1 MIRRHGLIVEFDGAF
16 WHSDLF
22 DADREKTEILKDEG
36 WDVIRVIEKP
46 LELISPTDVSVA
58 VTLNAKP
65 TTDAVLSKIQSALAI
80 SSNKIDAYLRAK
92 KVQNKKASEAFVL
105 ETSHRKQQQEID
117 RLSNSNTRDE
127 YF

>member
-1 MIRRHGLIVEFDGAF
+1 MGAPRPCIPANSRHLA
-16 WHSDLF
+16 LL
-22 DADREKTEILKDEG
+22 DAINLLHE
-36 WDVIRVIEKP
+36 IRVREKP

-80 SSNKIDAYLRAK
+80 SSNKIDAYLKAK
-92 KVQNKKASEAFVL
+92 KVQNKKTSEAFIL
-105 ETSHRKQQQEID
+105 ETSHRKQQREID
-117 RLSNSNTRDE
+117 RLSNLNTRDE